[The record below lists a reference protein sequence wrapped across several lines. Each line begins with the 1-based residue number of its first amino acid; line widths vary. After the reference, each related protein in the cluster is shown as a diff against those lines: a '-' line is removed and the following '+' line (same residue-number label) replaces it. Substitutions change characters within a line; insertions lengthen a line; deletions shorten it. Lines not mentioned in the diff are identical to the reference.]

1 LLRSYLDNPSTSDA
15 NTFVRHARELSAS
28 RQLLFKAL
36 KTLTDTASELGEK
49 VSDAKE
55 TSLQTFLKTLRFV
68 PSAPKGSTRTRHM
81 TKYGQN

>member
-15 NTFVRHARELSAS
+15 NTFVRHARDLSAS

-36 KTLTDTASELGEK
+36 KTLK